1 MKVGD
6 RVKMSKAGRNRYR
19 NEHDNPHDLEGTVVE
34 PLHKGWTRVQ
44 WDNGSLNSY
53 VPSLGSIETQPQEPK
68 ELRVKKTKAGT
79 YNIKGLSFE
88 QLKLIGITLGV
99 QSGDSSRKTAPVYY
113 VISDEVEKTEPDFIT
128 GYLHI
133 NINLDNMKK
142 GE

>member
-6 RVKMSKAGRNRYR
+6 RVKMTTKGMSTWGVSPA
-19 NEHDNPHDLEGTVVE
+19 NPCDVSGTVE
-34 PLHKGWTRVQ
+34 SIKGAWTRVS
-44 WDNGSLNSY
+44 WDNGNKNSY
-53 VPSLGSIETQPQEPK
+53 KKGDLELLGVAPVAK

-99 QSGDSSRKTAPVYY
+99 QSGEASRKTAPVYY